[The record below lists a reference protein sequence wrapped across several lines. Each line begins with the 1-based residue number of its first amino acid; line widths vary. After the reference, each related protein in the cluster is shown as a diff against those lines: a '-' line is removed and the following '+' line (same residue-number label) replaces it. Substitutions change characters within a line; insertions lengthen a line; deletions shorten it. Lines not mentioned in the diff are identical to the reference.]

1 MKKIKRSTGV
11 ALAFLIY
18 VSVTAAYLLPRNT
31 EVSQTEKYLTV
42 AGSYVIVLLL
52 WLVLRKRNRCVNAVK
67 KRRTIYSLKK
77 SKFMK
82 KLALAICLL
91 LASIAAQAQFEK
103 GTMILNPS
111 VTGLDF
117 SYSKNDD
124 AKFGIG
130 AQAGTFLADGFA
142 LMVNAGADW
151 SQPVDIYTLGTGAR
165 CYFNTTGVYI
175 GGGLDWERR
184 RYKGG
189 GHNNDWGLGIEAG
202 YAYFLSRTV
211 TIEPAVY
218 YKWRFD
224 DSDNSR
230 FGIKVGFGF
239 YF

>member
-1 MKKIKRSTGV
+1 
-11 ALAFLIY
+11 
-18 VSVTAAYLLPRNT
+18 
-31 EVSQTEKYLTV
+31 
-42 AGSYVIVLLL
+42 
-52 WLVLRKRNRCVNAVK
+52 
-67 KRRTIYSLKK
+67 
-77 SKFMK
+77 MK

-175 GGGLDWERR
+175 GGGLDW
-184 RYKGG
+184 
-189 GHNNDWGLGIEAG
+189 GLGIEAG